1 MHIIFLLIEVLASFE
16 RELYVVNEGNGSL
29 QVCVT
34 IEGRL
39 EGTSVTVIAATQ
51 SNVSAQGK

>member
-1 MHIIFLLIEVLASFE
+1 M
-16 RELYVVNEGNGSL
+16 NEGNGSL

-39 EGTSVTVIAATQ
+39 EGTSVTVRVTSQ
-51 SNVSAQGK
+51 TNGSAQGKQSIELLGR